1 MSTIKRSLTIVA
13 KKFGDGDLGAIVRA
27 RSLLKM
33 TLHNTLGGEVADGD
47 DKLTAIVELLDEQS
61 DDEGERELLAA
72 LCGEAKG
79 TERNRLAR
87 EVLYGIA
94 KYLDDVEDVI
104 LRCDE
109 VLAQIRDNHTS
120 DSRVMK
126 RAIGIARERYCAVL
140 PAGLAR
146 LGRGESLRVS
156 DVVPDARD
164 CVTEPIATFAI
175 YTLLVRGAYE

>member
-1 MSTIKRSLTIVA
+1 MSAIKRSLINVA
-13 KKFGDGDLGAIVRA
+13 KKVQDGDMGAIVRA

-33 TLHNTLGGEVADGD
+33 TLHNTLSGDVADGE
-47 DKLTAIVELLDEQS
+47 DKLTAVVELLVEQS
-61 DDEGERELLAA
+61 SDDSERELLAA

-79 TERNRLAR
+79 TEWNRLAR
-87 EVLYGIA
+87 EVLYGIV
-94 KYLDDVEDVI
+94 KYLDDVEVVI

-109 VLAQIRDNHTS
+109 VLAQS
-120 DSRVMK
+120 DSNQTGGSRVLK
-126 RAIGIARERYCAVL
+126 RAAGIARERFCAVL

-146 LGRGESLRVS
+146 LSRGESLKIS